1 MERTSRGSSLMEQRI
16 FVFKTFEKI
25 LDGRPKL
32 LAIPENQIK
41 ELSTIYGSQN
51 VFVYVNGIKVDYS
64 FDQLIKELG
73 VRHDCF

>member
-1 MERTSRGSSLMEQRI
+1 MEQRI

-25 LDGRPKL
+25 SDGRPKL

-41 ELSTIYGSQN
+41 ELNTIYGSQN
-51 VFVYVNGIKVDYS
+51 LFVYVNGIKVDYS

-73 VRHDCF
+73 IRHDCF